1 MTFDAKKMPKRCKTN
16 YEEIDRV
23 VQLTEKNVGPYRKT
37 FNSTLGGIA
46 NR

>member
-1 MTFDAKKMPKRCKTN
+1 MPKRCKTN

-23 VQLTEKNVGPYRKT
+23 VHGEPWTERNVGPYRKT
-37 FNSTLGGIA
+37 FNSTLGRIA